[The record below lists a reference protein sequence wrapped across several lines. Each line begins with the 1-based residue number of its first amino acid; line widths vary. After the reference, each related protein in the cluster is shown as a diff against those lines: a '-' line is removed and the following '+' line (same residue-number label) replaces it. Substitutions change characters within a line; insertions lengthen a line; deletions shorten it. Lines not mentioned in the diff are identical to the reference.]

1 MALLVSWELG
11 PSVARLFEVEAKRD
25 GAKYIEAE
33 HMLLALAADR
43 DGGAAKAMM
52 ESGLDH
58 DRLEKALH
66 EERTRTLAFA
76 GMSAPS
82 KELVQATELESP
94 LTFGTSAKSALRRG
108 LIATREARRG
118 RRARIRDIELLVGI
132 LQAELGTVPRALA
145 IAGIDRGALISRIM
159 ESEGRDT
166 DGAQA
171 AMRMGLTE
179 C

>member
-1 MALLVSWELG
+1 MNSMFGSDRMALLVSWELG

-25 GAKYIEAE
+25 RAKYIEAE

-43 DGGAAKAMM
+43 NGSAAKAMM

-58 DRLEKALH
+58 ERLDKALQ
-66 EERTRTLAFA
+66 EEHTRTLAFA

-108 LIATREARRG
+108 LVATREARRG
-118 RRARIRDIELLVGI
+118 RRARISDTELLIGI
-132 LQAELGTVPRALA
+132 LQADLGTVPRALA
-145 IAGIDRGALISRIM
+145 IAGIDRDALIARARS
-159 ESEGRDT
+159 SE
-166 DGAQA
+166 
-171 AMRMGLTE
+171 
-179 C
+179 